1 MLCSKYPLIHFAMQN
16 THPHPTGCKPC
27 EAKTPPPQGKGAL
40 KDELSAQQGAL
51 DNATS
56 QGALPAVVD
65 CHADK
70 SARNDELPQ
79 NSQNAQNTHPTQRV
93 ASLAKQKPLRKGG
106 GLLCCPPQNRGNLAL
121 FIKQS
126 LVKIQ
131 GSF

>member
-1 MLCSKYPLIHFAMQN
+1 MQN

-79 NSQNAQNTHPTQRV
+79 NSQNAQNTHPHPTGCKPCEAKTPPQGRGLTV
-93 ASLAKQKPLRKGG
+93 LPSAKQREPCFVYKTKP
-106 GLLCCPPQNRGNLAL
+106 C
-121 FIKQS
+121 
-126 LVKIQ
+126 
-131 GSF
+131 